1 MKCPSCGK
9 EIEPGHLYCESCGL
23 EIRIVPDFEP
33 EIENSITE
41 TLSTVGEEIKERE
54 TEGNG
59 QEAEK
64 NGKEH
69 EGFFL
74 EEMNRSR
81 IRSRVISLAAALLA
95 IVISVPLLYIH
106 YSASYQTQKAEKLAD
121 QGKYRKAAALLEK
134 AGRQE
139 GDIVSNTLLLAS
151 CYEQLDDT
159 EKAIQVLTEEIDKG
173 QFPSE
178 EMEKLY
184 ERVIRLYEKQGRFDA
199 INDLLSDCRDES
211 ITTAFQHYM
220 ALPPVYNYESGNY
233 DEVLYLRLQANT
245 TGHIYYTLDGTTP
258 TASSEIYTSPI
269 FLEAGRYQVNAVFIN
284 EYGIESDV
292 VRNWYS
298 INLTVP
304 EAPAVLPESGKYQVP
319 TLIEMDIPVGCSIY
333 YTTDKSE
340 PDSSSILYTEPISM
354 PLGRS
359 NYKFVV
365 ISAEGVKSE
374 VTSRSYEFTM
384 DGSVSLNTA
393 SSAVIRALMAQH
405 ILTDEKGHAFGETGI
420 HSFVYETV
428 VQIGNS
434 YYYIFGE
441 YVTDGNGNRKKEERM
456 YAVEVYTGTP
466 NRLIYDE
473 NGQMGLIPLI

>member
-1 MKCPSCGK
+1 MKCPSCGN

-54 TEGNG
+54 AGKKE
-59 QEAEK
+59 QEAKK
-64 NGKEH
+64 NGREH
-69 EGFFL
+69 EELFL
-74 EEMNRSR
+74 EEMDGSR
-81 IRSRVISLAAALLA
+81 IRSRVISITAVLLA

-106 YSASYQTQKAEKLAD
+106 YSASYQTQRAEKLAA
-121 QGKYRKAAALLEK
+121 QGKFREAAELLEK
-134 AGRQE
+134 TGKQE
-139 GDIVSNTLLLAS
+139 ENGVRNTLLLAS
-151 CYEQLDDT
+151 CYEQLGDT
-159 EKAIQVLTEEIDKG
+159 EKAERVLTGEINKG

-184 ERVIRLYEKQGRFDA
+184 ERVIRLYEKQGRFEE
-199 INDLLSDCRDES
+199 INELLSDCRDES
-211 ITTAFQHYM
+211 ITTVFQHYM
-220 ALPPVYNYESGNY
+220 ALPPGYNYESGNY

-258 TASSEIYTSPI
+258 TASSERYTSPI
-269 FLEAGRYQVNAVFIN
+269 FLEAGRYQVNAVFVN
-284 EYGIESDV
+284 EYGIESEV

-340 PDSSSILYTEPISM
+340 PDSNSILYTEPIPM

-365 ISAEGVKSE
+365 VSKEGVKSE

-384 DGSVSLNTA
+384 DGSVSLNAA
-393 SSAVIRALMAQH
+393 SAAIVRALMARH

-428 VQIGNS
+428 VQIENS

-441 YVTDGNGNRKKEERM
+441 YVTDSNGNKKKEERM
-456 YAVEVYTGTP
+456 YAVEVYTGAP

>member
-33 EIENSITE
+33 EIEKSITE

-59 QEAEK
+59 QEAET

-121 QGKYRKAAALLEK
+121 QGKYREAAALLEK
-134 AGRQE
+134 AGKQE
-139 GDIVSNTLLLAS
+139 GDIVRNTLLLAS

-159 EKAIQVLTEEIDKG
+159 EKAIKVLTEEIDKG

-211 ITTAFQHYM
+211 LSLI
-220 ALPPVYNYESGNY
+220 
-233 DEVLYLRLQANT
+233 
-245 TGHIYYTLDGTTP
+245 HI
-258 TASSEIYTSPI
+258 
-269 FLEAGRYQVNAVFIN
+269 
-284 EYGIESDV
+284 
-292 VRNWYS
+292 
-298 INLTVP
+298 
-304 EAPAVLPESGKYQVP
+304 
-319 TLIEMDIPVGCSIY
+319 
-333 YTTDKSE
+333 
-340 PDSSSILYTEPISM
+340 
-354 PLGRS
+354 
-359 NYKFVV
+359 
-365 ISAEGVKSE
+365 
-374 VTSRSYEFTM
+374 
-384 DGSVSLNTA
+384 
-393 SSAVIRALMAQH
+393 
-405 ILTDEKGHAFGETGI
+405 
-420 HSFVYETV
+420 
-428 VQIGNS
+428 
-434 YYYIFGE
+434 
-441 YVTDGNGNRKKEERM
+441 
-456 YAVEVYTGTP
+456 
-466 NRLIYDE
+466 
-473 NGQMGLIPLI
+473 